1 MDASVEKIAIGLPD
15 DGGAKDSQ
23 ADVIVDKVVAV
34 DAGGAGQDGGDGS
47 SVSVSGTFN
56 TCPALQAAVASPPA
70 AVVGETINVNASAFD
85 KDTTDKLTY
94 AWTATAGSFAMPA
107 AASTTYTCSVLGAQE
122 LTIKVSDGQC
132 EDMSTIDVV
141 CTAADAGASN

>member
-1 MDASVEKIAIGLPD
+1 MDAPVEKIAIGLPD

-23 ADVIVDKVVAV
+23 ADVIADTVAAV
-34 DAGGAGQDGGDGS
+34 DAADGRAGGDGS

-70 AVVGETINVNASAFD
+70 AAVGETINVNASAFD

-94 AWTATAGSFAMPA
+94 VWTATAGSFAMPA
-107 AASTTYTCSVLGAQE
+107 AASTTYACSVAGAQQ

-132 EDMSTIDVV
+132 EDMNTIDVV
-141 CTAADAGASN
+141 CTAADAGASS